1 MHERWETL
9 GPETLDSIRDA
20 EGVPHEA
27 VSASVSLDGV
37 MVPLRAGEERAGPN
51 RIVIESDSGSVRG
64 LLGNR
69 PVGSDGFQKEQRQ
82 CPRVIL

>member
-37 MVPLRAGEERAGPN
+37 MVPLRAGEDGRARPPGARPPAA
-51 RIVIESDSGSVRG
+51 RFPSTTPGASV
-64 LLGNR
+64 
-69 PVGSDGFQKEQRQ
+69 
-82 CPRVIL
+82 